1 VVVLIHGGPLAI
13 EWEKDNIPAIIDAFY
28 PGELGGDAIARIIA
42 GDVSPAGRL
51 PNTIYPANF
60 IERSIDDMN
69 LRDNGGI
76 TYRYYTGTPLW
87 EFGYGL
93 SYTTFNYSID
103 STEQFKVA
111 TAESIAAV
119 HKEYYQEAGKMP
131 NAPFQFTV
139 VVTNTG
145 KVESDNVV
153 LGFITNQPNG
163 LLKELFGYE
172 RVHLKPGENATV
184 HFTVPPQVLSTVDEE
199 GNEDILPGIYHL
211 TMGDP
216 LQCVNAI
223 LKVTGE
229 KKNIFSLK
237 KIKEQYQMKNDMIF

>member
-1 VVVLIHGGPLAI
+1 
-13 EWEKDNIPAIIDAFY
+13 
-28 PGELGGDAIARIIA
+28 
-42 GDVSPAGRL
+42 
-51 PNTIYPANF
+51 
-60 IERSIDDMN
+60 
-69 LRDNGGI
+69 
-76 TYRYYTGTPLW
+76 
-87 EFGYGL
+87 
-93 SYTTFNYSID
+93 
-103 STEQFKVA
+103 
-111 TAESIAAV
+111 
-119 HKEYYQEAGKMP
+119 MP

-172 RVHLKPGENATV
+172 RVHLKPGENTTV
-184 HFTVPPQVLSTVDEE
+184 YFTVPPQVLSTVDEE

-237 KIKEQYQMKNDMIF
+237 KIKEEYQMKNDILTF